1 MSAAGR
7 LQLYSVQNTNSFYMH
22 HENTLKKC
30 YLKGVHGLREG
41 IEAVREGKKI
51 PMEQSVHCRQTTG
64 EQKKGWALCLPAG
77 VWDFQPGLYHK

>member
-30 YLKGVHGLREG
+30 YLKGVHGLHEG

-51 PMEQSVHCRQTTG
+51 PME
-64 EQKKGWALCLPAG
+64 
-77 VWDFQPGLYHK
+77 